1 MLNVSATP
9 EFGDLGDGTIEEPL
23 PTPAFGDPDELE
35 RLLQVELL
43 DLAVLVA
50 DPQPEAC
57 PVIWA
62 NSRFYDRTGFDVEDV
77 VGNEWGFLEGEYT
90 DDDSIDLIA
99 EVMREG
105 KAVDLDVRLYKKD
118 GSTFWNRV
126 RIRSIYDEG
135 WRLTYFLATHQMI
148 EPADI
153 RPVPIV
159 SDEREK
165 LQVKSG
171 AMNWV

>member
-1 MLNVSATP
+1 MLDMNAAPFAGET
-9 EFGDLGDGTIEEPL
+9 GDNSIEDPL
-23 PTPAFGDPDELE
+23 PMPAFGDPDELE

-50 DPQPEAC
+50 DPQPDAC

-62 NSRFYDRTGFDVEDV
+62 NSRFYDRTGFEEEDV
-77 VGNEWGFLEGEYT
+77 IGNDWGFLEGEYT
-90 DDDSIDLIA
+90 DEDSVDLMS

-105 KAVDLDVRLYKKD
+105 KAIDLDVRLYKKD

-126 RIRSIYDEG
+126 RIRSIYDDA

-153 RPVPIV
+153 RPVPVV

-171 AMNWV
+171 TMDWL